1 MMRSRAVSEWITRE
15 LPRLVDKHGVPG
27 AQVAVLV
34 DGDVVDAAA
43 GVLNTATGVS
53 ATTDAV
59 FQVGSITKV
68 WTATLV
74 AQLVNEGLLDLDRPL
89 REYLPEFR
97 VADEAA
103 SAMMTSR
110 QLLCHTAGFEGD
122 LFTDTGS
129 NDDAIEKY
137 VATLADVAQLSPPGE
152 QFSYCNSGY
161 VVLGR
166 LVEVL
171 RGKPFNT
178 VLRERL
184 ITPLGLEHVATNI
197 GEAILERPAVG
208 HVYVAPGCP
217 VRPAPVWSLVASN
230 APAGSMLA
238 MRARSLL
245 GFVQMHLS
253 DTSVAMMRQPQV
265 VLPDLVE
272 WTRERWGLGWT
283 LLDYPGGTVIGHD
296 GGTLGQSAFLRVVPE
311 AGVAVALLTNGGG
324 VFPMFRAVFGYLLA
338 ELAGVKL
345 PTLPVPPADP
355 PPVDADRV
363 SGTYRATMFD
373 QKLSVDAEGRAWL
386 RTVPRTAEAKLVM
399 PEKAVAEVV
408 QFRADALITVEPQW
422 GMHQVVGLL
431 GVDPG
436 GRVRFLHRN
445 GRATARVPA

>member
-1 MMRSRAVSEWITRE
+1 MMPSRAVSEWITRE

-34 DGDVVDAAA
+34 DGEVVDAAA
-43 GVLNTATGVS
+43 GVLNTATEVPV
-53 ATTDAV
+53 TTDAV
-59 FQVGSITKV
+59 FQIGSITKV

-74 AQLVNEGLLDLDRPL
+74 TQLANEGLLDLDRPL

-97 VADEAA
+97 LADEAA
-103 SAMMTSR
+103 SSMVTSR

-122 LFTDTGS
+122 LFTDTGN
-129 NDDAIEKY
+129 NDDALEKY
-137 VATLADVAQLSPPGE
+137 VATLADVAQLFPPGE

-166 LVEVL
+166 LVEAL

-208 HVYVAPGCP
+208 HVHVAPGCP

-230 APAGSMLA
+230 APAGSLLA
-238 MRARSLL
+238 MPARSLL
-245 GFVQMHLS
+245 GFVHRHLS
-253 DTSVAMMRQPQV
+253 DTSVDSMRQPQV
-265 VLPDLVE
+265 AFPDLVE
-272 WTRERWGLGWT
+272 GMRGRCGLGWMWF
-283 LLDYPGGTVIGHD
+283 DYSGGTVLGHD

-311 AGVAVALLTNGGG
+311 TGIAVALLTNGGD
-324 VFPMFRAVFGYLLA
+324 VQPVFRAVFGHLLA

-345 PTLPVPPADP
+345 PALPVPPADP
-355 PPVDADRV
+355 LPVDADRV

-399 PEKAVAEVV
+399 PETSMVEVV
-408 QFRADALITVEPQW
+408 RFQDNVLITAEPQ
-422 GMHQVVGLL
+422 GGTHQVIGLL
-431 GVDPG
+431 GADPS
-436 GRVRFLHRN
+436 GRVKFLHRN
-445 GRATARVPA
+445 GRATARVSA

>member
-15 LPRLVDKHGVPG
+15 LSRLVDKHGVPG

-103 SAMMTSR
+103 SAMVTSR

-272 WTRERWGLGWT
+272 WTRERWGLGWM

-311 AGVAVALLTNGGG
+311 AGVAVALLTNGGD
-324 VFPMFRAVFGYLLA
+324 VFPMFRAVFGHLLA